1 MPDYQQYSRSVFR
14 DQKICFKLT
23 PYFKRDL
30 AWKEKYEQ
38 YFFDGDQQFYT
49 KEFMI
54 EHNML

>member
-1 MPDYQQYSRSVFR
+1 MQGR
-14 DQKICFKLT
+14 
-23 PYFKRDL
+23 
-30 AWKEKYEQ
+30 KEKYEQ